1 MLLLGLV
8 VAVASIGDSRGG
20 SPEPTR
26 VLVFGDSLSAAYR
39 LPIEQ
44 GWVAQLERR
53 LEARAPESFEIVN
66 ASVSGETTSGGLSR
80 LPEILETAEFDWVLL
95 ELGANDGLRGLPLG
109 RIETNLQAL
118 IDRAEA
124 SGAEVVLLGIML
136 PSNYG
141 PAYAEPF
148 REMYATLA
156 KTNDLP
162 ALPFLLEGIADDR
175 ELMFDDG
182 IHPNAAGQ
190 ERVLGNVWEVV
201 APLWGLDDMETP
213 EEARFGLYT
222 CVAGSRSKGRLRGA
236 SAV

>member
-1 MLLLGLV
+1 MRVSGWLPSMSVGAVLLLGLV
-8 VAVASIGDSRGG
+8 AAVASIGESRGG

-39 LPIEQ
+39 LPVAQ
-44 GWVAQLERR
+44 GWVAQLDRRIEACAAER
-53 LEARAPESFEIVN
+53 FEITN

-80 LPEILETAEFDWVLL
+80 LPGILETAEPDWVLL
-95 ELGANDGLRGLPLG
+95 ELGANDGLRGLPLE

-148 REMYATLA
+148 REMYTTLA
-156 KTNDLP
+156 EANDLP
-162 ALPFLLEGIADDR
+162 ALPFLLEGVADDR
-175 ELMFDDG
+175 ELMMSDG

-190 ERVLGNVWEVV
+190 ERVLENVWGLV
-201 APLWGLDDMETP
+201 APLWGLDESS
-213 EEARFGLYT
+213 E
-222 CVAGSRSKGRLRGA
+222 RL
-236 SAV
+236 